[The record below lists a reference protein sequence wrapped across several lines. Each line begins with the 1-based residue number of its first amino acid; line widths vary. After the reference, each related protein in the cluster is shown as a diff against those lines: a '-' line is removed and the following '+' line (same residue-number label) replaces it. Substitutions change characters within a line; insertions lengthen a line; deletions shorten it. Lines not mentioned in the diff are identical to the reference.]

1 MTKFT
6 SSTFVDYIYKEF
18 YEVYLTGSPNPTPSE
33 LDKSENLYVVKN
45 SEWDWKNKLKKT
57 WQYFSKML

>member
-45 SEWDWKNKLKKT
+45 SE
-57 WQYFSKML
+57 